1 RTSGL
6 GKVGYMEYDDY
17 NTYTRDQHM
26 KHWWKSKHES
36 MGAKIRAAYGINTS
50 NKSQPTKRIPKYDRE
65 ETDYDHS
72 LK

>member
-1 RTSGL
+1 
-6 GKVGYMEYDDY
+6 
-17 NTYTRDQHM
+17 M